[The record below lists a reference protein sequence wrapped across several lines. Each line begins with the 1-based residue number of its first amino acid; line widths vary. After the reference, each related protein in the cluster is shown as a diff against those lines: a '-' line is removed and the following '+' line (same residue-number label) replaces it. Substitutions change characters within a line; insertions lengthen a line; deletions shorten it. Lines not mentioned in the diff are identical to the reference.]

1 METMWPSLLL
11 LQSVVMEREGELLE
25 RVGRLFG
32 ISSPNPALISASI
45 LHKELMESSGWGKQK
60 ANHPTDRR
68 AMGIPL
74 CSVVSGDNNTRAH
87 HHVIC
92 LLLASSA

>member
-68 AMGIPL
+68 AMGH
-74 CSVVSGDNNTRAH
+74 SA
-87 HHVIC
+87 
-92 LLLASSA
+92 LLRCIRRQQHAGSSPRHLFVAGE

>member
-45 LHKELMESSGWGKQK
+45 LHKELMESSGWGKTKGQPSDR
-60 ANHPTDRR
+60 PTGDGHSALLRCIRR
-68 AMGIPL
+68 QQHAG
-74 CSVVSGDNNTRAH
+74 
-87 HHVIC
+87 
-92 LLLASSA
+92 SSPRHLFVAGE

>member
-45 LHKELMESSGWGKQK
+45 LHKELMESSGWGKTKGQ
-60 ANHPTDRR
+60 PSDRR
-68 AMGIPL
+68 AMGH
-74 CSVVSGDNNTRAH
+74 SA
-87 HHVIC
+87 
-92 LLLASSA
+92 LLRCVRRQQHAGSSPRHLFVAGE